1 MRDQFLIDT
10 IQEIVQKTERKLM
23 AAIDDLQ
30 AAVVAQQAQDQVI
43 ITTLGNIFTQ
53 VGQLTTQVA
62 TLTAALAAAQGNT
75 TDPAVEAA
83 AQAITAGIAS
93 VQAEIT
99 AVTPAP
105 VVPPSGS

>member
-1 MRDQFLIDT
+1 MRDQYLLDRIK
-10 IQEIVQKTERKLM
+10 EIVEQSEKKTM
-23 AAIDDLQ
+23 AAIDDLN
-30 AAVVAQQAQDQVI
+30 AAVAAQQAENSVI
-43 ITTLGNIFTQ
+43 VGTLSNIYTQ
-53 VGQLTTQVA
+53 VTALTTQVA

-75 TDPAVEAA
+75 TDPQVEAA
-83 AQAITAGIAS
+83 AHAITAGIAS

>member
-1 MRDQFLIDT
+1 MRDQYLLQSIR
-10 IQEIVQKTERKLM
+10 ELVEKTEKKTM
-23 AAIDDLQ
+23 AAIDDLK
-30 AAVVAQQAQDQVI
+30 AAVAAQQAQDAVI
-43 ITTLGNIFTQ
+43 VTTLGNIFNQ
-53 VGQLTTQVA
+53 VSTLTTQVA

-75 TDPAVEAA
+75 TDPDVEAA

-105 VVPPSGS
+105 APAGS